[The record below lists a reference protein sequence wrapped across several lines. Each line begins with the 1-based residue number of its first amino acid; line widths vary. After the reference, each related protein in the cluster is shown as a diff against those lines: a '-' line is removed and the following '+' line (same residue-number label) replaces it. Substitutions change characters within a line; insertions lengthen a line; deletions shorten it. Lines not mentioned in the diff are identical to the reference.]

1 MYEEDDENTSLQNV
15 NELFK
20 YTIHFMLSITKNT
33 DEPNVM

>member
-20 YTIHFMLSITKNT
+20 IYHTLYFKHHKNHI
-33 DEPNVM
+33 